1 MHPLLSASGEPP
13 TKFKKR
19 GLTGSHILEET
30 AGKEGGDPFQKGW
43 REGREGGEGCSFY
56 IKNKL
61 QFEIFDKKNL

>member
-30 AGKEGGDPFQKGW
+30 AGKEGGDPFQEGW
-43 REGREGGEGCSFY
+43 REGRGGGGGCSFY

-61 QFEIFDKKNL
+61 QFEIFDKKSL

>member
-43 REGREGGEGCSFY
+43 REGRGGRGGAGGGAVFT
-56 IKNKL
+56 
-61 QFEIFDKKNL
+61 

>member
-1 MHPLLSASGEPP
+1 MSFKGIKSIPLVHSVHPLLSASGKPP

-43 REGREGGEGCSFY
+43 RGGGVQFLH
-56 IKNKL
+56 KN
-61 QFEIFDKKNL
+61 